1 MSGSGLDGI
10 AEEAR
15 GALGGDGAR
24 EGDFIP
30 AGGAEKT
37 DDQKK
42 EDEARE
48 WASVPYVLGGL
59 LARAM
64 PELQAVYSESAC
76 LDWGRATVP
85 VARKYGWSLGRFT
98 AEFSWIGATWGLLA
112 PAFAAFKQRRDNANK
127 RPVEAGPEARPEPEP
142 AARTHPDG
150 SPIG

>member
-1 MSGSGLDGI
+1 LEGI

-15 GALGGDGAR
+15 ASLGGEGAR

-30 AGGAEKT
+30 AGGAAEKT
-37 DDQKK
+37 EDQKK

-59 LARAM
+59 LARAL
-64 PELQAVYSESAC
+64 PELKAVYTESAC

-85 VARKYGWSLGRFT
+85 VARKYNWSLGRWT
-98 AEFSWIGATWGLLA
+98 AEFSWLGATWGLLA
-112 PAFAAFKQRRDNANK
+112 PAFDAIKKRRAADAKP
-127 RPVEAGPEARPEPEP
+127 RPQSEQSSSSGESEAAKGA
-142 AARTHPDG
+142 THPDG